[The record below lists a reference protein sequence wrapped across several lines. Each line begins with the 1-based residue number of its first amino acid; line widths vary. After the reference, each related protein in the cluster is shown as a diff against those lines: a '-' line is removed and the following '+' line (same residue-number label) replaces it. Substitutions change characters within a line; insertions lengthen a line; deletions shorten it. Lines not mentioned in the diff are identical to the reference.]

1 MDRNKNLILVLDKNP
16 VLKIQVNEKTTLG
29 QILELANNFLLRK
42 GIPVQNYTVT
52 LKFDDKHYVPNYVLR
67 DQNFMKS
74 SIYKQLKSDQSVLMY
89 DKTFTGISDLDMKIL
104 NELDDRSLMQTCLIN
119 TYVANLCNN
128 DNLWRNRYIKRF
140 GTQNLHYKDEIF
152 QDVSWK
158 YIYLLLISEFDFDT
172 LNNDNVRKYMWPLF
186 DHIMWSVRNKF
197 FFFLTGKKQP
207 KDLNDKIKF
216 YFGQLPIKY
225 VEFNFQVDRNLEADT
240 VEKKYKTDSY
250 FTSNDLMNYI
260 VEFYHSPLT
269 IEEFKDNIDSGN
281 PDAEDYKKEE
291 VKEGKVL
298 RYQMLVG
305 MNFEG
310 FDFRIPVK
318 RSTITEST
326 RGRASKGLAGRPRVD
341 ISITPE
347 FGS

>member
-1 MDRNKNLILVLDKNP
+1 
-16 VLKIQVNEKTTLG
+16 
-29 QILELANNFLLRK
+29 
-42 GIPVQNYTVT
+42 
-52 LKFDDKHYVPNYVLR
+52 
-67 DQNFMKS
+67 
-74 SIYKQLKSDQSVLMY
+74 
-89 DKTFTGISDLDMKIL
+89 
-104 NELDDRSLMQTCLIN
+104 
-119 TYVANLCNN
+119 
-128 DNLWRNRYIKRF
+128 
-140 GTQNLHYKDEIF
+140 
-152 QDVSWK
+152 
-158 YIYLLLISEFDFDT
+158 
-172 LNNDNVRKYMWPLF
+172 
-186 DHIMWSVRNKF
+186 MWSVRNKF

-318 RSTITEST
+318 RSTIT
-326 RGRASKGLAGRPRVD
+326 GVD